1 MHKKQSAWSEFR
13 QRHAIQTLGDAFG
26 DSASTSDEFAAR
38 NLQAG
43 VYLFE
48 NSIAIP
54 TRFGIDASMLG
65 SHHHDRVKGQNRFR
79 IVQCSQAGR
88 ESIRQ
93 TFGIACELINNATR
107 TFARENSDGVGR
119 S

>member
-1 MHKKQSAWSEFR
+1 LNWSQKLSWQHLFRHWLASNVAVGPSTNDGREKASTSACMHKKQSAWSEFR

-26 DSASTSDEFAAR
+26 DSASTSDEFAAWY
-38 NLQAG
+38 LEAG

-65 SHHHDRVKGQNRFR
+65 SHHHDRVKGQN
-79 IVQCSQAGR
+79 
-88 ESIRQ
+88 
-93 TFGIACELINNATR
+93 
-107 TFARENSDGVGR
+107 
-119 S
+119 